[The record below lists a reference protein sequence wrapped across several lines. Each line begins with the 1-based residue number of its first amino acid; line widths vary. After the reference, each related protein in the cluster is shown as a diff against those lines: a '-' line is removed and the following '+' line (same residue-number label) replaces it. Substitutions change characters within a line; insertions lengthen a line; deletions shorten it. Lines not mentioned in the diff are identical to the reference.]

1 MIYLY
6 FEIGI
11 LSHQRLLRKDF
22 QNNFVANFADV
33 ARNNVSRKERKVLII
48 SRKGR
53 KVSQRLFYC
62 LFLAKFAMLRKV
74 LQYFLLIIIIIIS
87 WRTWRTWR
95 DILFFSLAKNAKCAK
110 IFFMYIFFV
119 ADVADVARNIFFL
132 YRRVLCPPSIITAI
146 NDPLFEKWIFN
157 SISFFRLNNIPFG
170 YQTSNGAIGCTG

>member
-53 KVSQRLFYC
+53 KVSLSLFYC

-95 DILFFSLAKNAKCAK
+95 DILFFSLAKVAPVRSFPVKYCFAFHRVNFPTGQAKNAKFFFICFSLSSQRAQSSFLDIYFQRGPDRSGWREVFFSLAK
-110 IFFMYIFFV
+110 V
-119 ADVADVARNIFFL
+119 A
-132 YRRVLCPPSIITAI
+132 
-146 NDPLFEKWIFN
+146 K
-157 SISFFRLNNIPFG
+157 
-170 YQTSNGAIGCTG
+170 

>member
-95 DILFFSLAKNAKCAK
+95 ETFFFFIEEYYAPPQLLRRLMIHCLKNGS
-110 IFFMYIFFV
+110 
-119 ADVADVARNIFFL
+119 
-132 YRRVLCPPSIITAI
+132 SIPY
-146 NDPLFEKWIFN
+146 PL
-157 SISFFRLNNIPFG
+157 SV
-170 YQTSNGAIGCTG
+170 